1 MISFKPTSRRSS
13 AVFFIFYIFFLL
25 TRCHRTTTL
34 DQEIALTSWI
44 FDFFFTQMDDT
55 DHSEYKVV
63 LALTQKTDRFF
74 ITFTHNVYAGIKQ
87 KHERNNLG
95 V

>member
-1 MISFKPTSRRSS
+1 MDF
-13 AVFFIFYIFFLL
+13 
-25 TRCHRTTTL
+25 
-34 DQEIALTSWI
+34 W
-44 FDFFFTQMDDT
+44 FFFTQMDDT

-74 ITFTHNVYAGIKQ
+74 ITFTHNAYAGIKH

-95 V
+95 VWFGILQRNLSSCKK